1 MRKKESPTSFGSA
14 SPTTIVEVTGGS
26 LWTDSELNNYTFD
39 KFGHVIEQLCTCV
52 NPERANDFNAGAD
65 IFMSPRIRALSELT
79 DNPDKVFVRGT
90 VANLS
95 CFNVAAVSYGHWLTD
110 VLPRL
115 ALYLA
120 AYSIRDIDYFYF
132 PSTRWPWQIE
142 TLSMLGIEG
151 RKIISEEKVKF
162 FSCDTLLT
170 TPFPR
175 PGWDVPQWIPPAIK
189 SLFGVNSPSDRPL
202 TRKFYATRK
211 DAKWRRVKNESVLEA
226 ALAEEGF
233 EILTLA
239 DFTLEEKI
247 KLFSETA
254 IVVSMH
260 GSSLGNT
267 LFCQKHAGVLEMF
280 GAGQTSPLHRQ
291 IAECIPLRYRSIQFS
306 DSPSPP
312 SDRLEAAF
320 GDVEVDV
327 EEVLSSISAYF

>member
-1 MRKKESPTSFGSA
+1 MRKKESSTSSGSA
-14 SPTTIVEVTGGS
+14 SPTTVVEITGGS

-39 KFGHVIEQLCTCV
+39 KSGHIIDQLCTCV

-65 IFMSPRIRALSELT
+65 IFISPTIRDLRQLA
-79 DNPDKVFVRGT
+79 DNQDKIFFRGT

-120 AYSIRDIDYFYF
+120 AYNIRDIDYFYF
-132 PSTRWPWQIE
+132 PSTRWPWQTE
-142 TLSMLGIEG
+142 TLSTLGIE
-151 RKIISEEKVKF
+151 RHKIISEEKVKF

-175 PGWDVPQWIPPAIK
+175 PEWDVPQWIPPALK
-189 SLFGVNSPSDRPL
+189 ALFGVNSPSNRPL

-226 ALAEEGF
+226 ALAREGF

-247 KLFSETA
+247 GLFSETA

-267 LFCQKHAGVLEMF
+267 LFCQKNAGVLEMF
-280 GAGQTSPLHRQ
+280 GPGQTSPLHRQ
-291 IAECIPLRYRSIQFS
+291 IADCIPLRYHKLQFS
-306 DSPSPP
+306 ETSSPP
-312 SDRLEAAF
+312 NDRLEAAF

-327 EEVLSSISAYF
+327 EEVLSSINAHF